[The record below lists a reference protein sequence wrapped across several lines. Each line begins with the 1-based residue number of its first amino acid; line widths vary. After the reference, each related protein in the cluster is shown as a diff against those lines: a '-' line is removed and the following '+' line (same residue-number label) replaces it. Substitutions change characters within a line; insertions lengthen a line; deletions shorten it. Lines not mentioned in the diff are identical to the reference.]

1 MHPTPTA
8 KIVPSPSRA
17 LLFLGLIA
25 GGLAGNYFKYP
36 IFLNIDFLFGSIFAL
51 LALQFFGL
59 ARGVAAACI
68 IAGYTYIIWNHP
80 YAIIIMTAEVLFVGW
95 LMQRRKASMVLAD
108 TLFWLFIG
116 MPLVYLFYHLVM
128 DVPPSNTYIVMTKQA
143 VNGIANALTGRLLFT
158 VFALH
163 SRSSLIS
170 LSDIVYNLLAFF
182 VLFPALI
189 MLAISCRSDFNQT
202 DRTIRTNLAYTS
214 GDVADHLETWLL
226 NRRTS
231 LANLAELAVSKSPR
245 EMQAL
250 IDQVKKSDV
259 NYLKIGLADKA
270 AVSIASSPLLDNMG
284 RSTIGVSFAEHPS
297 VLFLQEKR
305 QTMLSELVSSEYGFH
320 NPTVLVLEPVLIAGK
335 YAGHV
340 YGALNLEQIWK
351 HLDYEFDRIAMLYT
365 LVDKNNNV
373 ISTNHSDQKIMSP
386 FVRDKGT
393 LHRLDNGISQWVPV
407 VPHNTPIS
415 ERWKQSMYVTELAIG
430 DLAEWQLIL
439 EQPIALFQKTL
450 YDNYTRKLTLL
461 FLILL
466 GSLALA
472 ELLSRR
478 AIATLEK
485 LYLITRDLPVKLTTG
500 GEEIVWPES
509 TIKETHHLI
518 KNFQDMGGSLSGQF
532 VKIHQINESLR
543 QRMEELKASEERFAG
558 MFRRH
563 SAMMLLLEPETGA
576 IVDANLAAENFYK
589 YSRTTLLNMNI
600 ADINT
605 FSGDDCKDILQKVR
619 LGQKNFFVAEHKDA
633 EGAIHTVEVHST
645 LIPVQDSAKL
655 FSIIND
661 ISERKRIGKENA
673 RLEAKNR
680 QLQKAE
686 SLGVMAGAI
695 AHHFNNQLAVVI
707 GNLEMALDDLQFG
720 LTPGKDLNNALLAAQ
735 KAAEISGQM
744 VTYLGQGTD
753 SRKPLDL
760 SAFCRQSL
768 PLLQAAAPK
777 NLLLALDLPA
787 AAPVINASA
796 HQIRQLLT
804 NLVTN
809 AWETTHAAHGT
820 IDLAVKTV
828 SPEAISA
835 THRFPIG
842 RQAEDPA
849 YGCLSVT
856 DTGAGIASDDIDKL
870 FDPFFSSK
878 FSGRGLG
885 LSVVLGIVKGHGGL
899 ITVESEEGQG
909 STFRV
914 FFPISAEGIA
924 PQTHTAASP
933 AATETG
939 GTVLL
944 IDDEEMMRT
953 VAETML
959 KCLGFKV
966 FSAKDGVEALEVYQN
981 HSDEIDVVL
990 SDLTMP
996 RMNGWETM
1004 AALRQIQPALPV
1016 ILSSGHDESKVIDAE
1031 RSELPQAFL
1040 HKPYRLEDMRDTL
1053 AKVLGSLVC

>member
-1 MHPTPTA
+1 MHPSPPT
-8 KIVPSPSRA
+8 ITVSSPSRA

-25 GGLAGNYFKYP
+25 AGLAGNYFKYS

-51 LALQFFGL
+51 LALQFLGL

-68 IAGYTYIIWNHP
+68 IAGYTYVIWNHP
-80 YAIIIMTAEVLFVGW
+80 YAVIIMTAEVLFVGW
-95 LMQRRKASMVLAD
+95 LMQRRKTGMVLAD
-108 TLFWLFIG
+108 TLYWLLIG

-143 VNGIANALTGRLLFT
+143 VNGIANALTARLLFT

-189 MLAISCRSDFNQT
+189 MLALSSRSDFNET
-202 DRTIRTNLAYTS
+202 DRTIRTNLIHNS
-214 GDVADHLETWLL
+214 EDVADHLETWLL
-226 NRRTS
+226 NRKTS
-231 LANLAELAVSKSPR
+231 LANL
-245 EMQAL
+245 
-250 IDQVKKSDV
+250 
-259 NYLKIGLADKA
+259 
-270 AVSIASSPLLDNMG
+270 DN
-284 RSTIGVSFAEHPS
+284 
-297 VLFLQEKR
+297 
-305 QTMLSELVSSEYGFH
+305 
-320 NPTVLVLEPVLIAGK
+320 
-335 YAGHV
+335 
-340 YGALNLEQIWK
+340 
-351 HLDYEFDRIAMLYT
+351 EFDHSAALYT
-365 LVDKNNNV
+365 LIDKNNNV
-373 ISTNHSDQKIMSP
+373 IATNRTDQTIMSS
-386 FVRDKGT
+386 FVRDEGT
-393 LHRLDNGISQWVPV
+393 FHHLDNGISQWVPM
-407 VPHNTPIS
+407 VPPNTPIS
-415 ERWKQSMYVTELAIG
+415 ERWKQSVYVTEVTIG
-430 DLAEWQLIL
+430 DAAEWRLIL
-439 EQPIALFQKTL
+439 EQPIAPFQKSL
-450 YDNYTRKLTLL
+450 YNNYTGKLTLL

-466 GSLALA
+466 GSLTLA

-478 AIATLEK
+478 AIATLKK
-485 LYLITRDLPVKLTTG
+485 LYLITNDLPDKLTTG

-518 KNFQDMGGSLSGQF
+518 KNFQEMGRSLSEQF
-532 VKIHQINESLR
+532 AMIHQINESLR
-543 QRMEELKASEERFAG
+543 QRMEELKESEERFAG

-563 SAMMLLLEPETGA
+563 SAVMLLLEPETGA
-576 IVDANLAAENFYK
+576 IVDANLAAESFYK
-589 YSRTTLLNMNI
+589 YPRTTLLAMNI
-600 ADINT
+600 SDINM
-605 FSGDDCKDILQKVR
+605 FSDDDFKNILQEVR

-633 EGAIHTVEVHST
+633 EGNIHTVEVHST

-655 FSIIND
+655 FSIISD
-661 ISERKRIGKENA
+661 ISERKRIEKENA

-695 AHHFNNQLAVVI
+695 AHHFNNQLGVVI
-707 GNLEMALDDLQFG
+707 GNLEMALDDLQLG
-720 LTPGKDLNNALLAAQ
+720 STPANDPNNAMLPAMRAAHKAAH
-735 KAAEISGQM
+735 KAAEVSGQM
-744 VTYLGQGTD
+744 LTYLGQGTD

-777 NLLLALDLPA
+777 NLHLALDVAA
-787 AAPVINASA
+787 AAPIIKASA
-796 HQIRQLLT
+796 LQVRQLLT

-809 AWETTHAAHGT
+809 AWEATRASHGT

-828 SPEAISA
+828 SAEEISA

-842 RQAEDPA
+842 RQAEDAA

-856 DTGAGIASDDIDKL
+856 DNGVGIATDDIDKL

-899 ITVESEEGQG
+899 ITVESEKGHG

-914 FFPISAEGIA
+914 FFPISAEGIT
-924 PQTHTAASP
+924 PQAHKARPSP
-933 AATETG
+933 VTGTG

-944 IDDEEMMRT
+944 VEDEEMMRSM
-953 VAETML
+953 AETML
-959 KCLGFKV
+959 KRLGFKV
-966 FSAKDGVEALEVYQN
+966 FSAQDGVEALEVFHN

-996 RMNGWETM
+996 RMNGWETLS
-1004 AALRQIQPALPV
+1004 ALRHIQPGLPV
-1016 ILSSGHDESKVIDAE
+1016 ILSSGHDESKALDAK

-1040 HKPYRLEDMRDTL
+1040 HKPYRLGDLRDALTT
-1053 AKVLGSLVC
+1053 AMHQIYTSEQ